1 MKKILAMLLALTLFV
16 TAFAAC
22 GQTETNTDSNTDNSG
37 TTDTT
42 NTDANTDADAD
53 AEDSDAAYIL
63 DKGTLTIG
71 ITMFAPINY
80 YDEDGNLVGFD
91 TELATA
97 TCEMLGL
104 TPEFVEINWDSKEI
118 ELNSK
123 NIDCIW
129 NGMCITPERLENMS
143 ISDPY
148 LKNTQAMVM
157 KAEREEEIMADVS
170 GLTVVCEQGSTGEG
184 KLLGTIEDDETV
196 EVSASEYFANANY
209 VPVDSQAKAL
219 MEVKAGTADVAV
231 IDSVAAIGMIN
242 TDSNYSDLV
251 INMDNNFGDQEYGIA
266 FRQGSDF
273 TAMVNEALQELQA
286 EGTFEE
292 LAAKYDLT
300 DALLDR

>member
-16 TAFAAC
+16 TVFAAC
-22 GQTETNTDSNTDNSG
+22 GQTDTDSNTN
-37 TTDTT
+37 TNNETNDTT
-42 NTDANTDADAD
+42 NTDANTGTDADP
-53 AEDSDAAYIL
+53 EDSDATYIL

-80 YDEDGNLVGFD
+80 YDEDGNLIGFD
-91 TELATA
+91 TELAEA
-97 TCEMLGL
+97 ACEKLGL
-104 TPEFVEINWDSKEI
+104 TPEFIEINWDTKEI
-118 ELNSK
+118 ELSSK

-129 NGMCITPERLENMS
+129 NGMCITPARLENMS

-157 KAEREEEIMADVS
+157 KADREDEIMADVS

-184 KLLGTIEDDETV
+184 KLLGTIADDDTV

-219 MEVKAGTADVAV
+219 MEVKSGTADLAV

-266 FRQGSDF
+266 FRKGSDF

-286 EGTFEE
+286 DGTFEE

-300 DALLDR
+300 EALLDR

>member
-16 TAFAAC
+16 TVFAAC
-22 GQTETNTDSNTDNSG
+22 GQTDTDSNTN
-37 TTDTT
+37 TNNETNDTT
-42 NTDANTDADAD
+42 NTDANTGTDADP
-53 AEDSDAAYIL
+53 EDSDAAYIL

-80 YDEDGNLVGFD
+80 YDEDGNLIGFD
-91 TELATA
+91 TELAEA
-97 TCEMLGL
+97 ACEKLGL
-104 TPEFVEINWDSKEI
+104 TPEFIEINWDSKEI
-118 ELNSK
+118 ELSSK

-157 KAEREEEIMADVS
+157 KAEREDEIMADVS

-184 KLLGTIEDDETV
+184 KLLGTIADDDTV

-219 MEVKAGTADVAV
+219 MEVKSGTADLAV

-266 FRQGSDF
+266 FRKGSDF

-286 EGTFEE
+286 DGTFEE

-300 DALLDR
+300 EALLDR

>member
-1 MKKILAMLLALTLFV
+1 MKKILTLLLALAMMV
-16 TAFAAC
+16 TVFTAC
-22 GQTETNTDSNTDNSG
+22 GGTDTNSNDNTGGNTQTTDETNTGD
-37 TTDTT
+37 
-42 NTDANTDADAD
+42 DAQ
-53 AEDSDAAYIL
+53 AEDSDAAYIQ
-63 DKGTLTIG
+63 DKGKLTIG

-80 YDEDGNLVGFD
+80 YDENGTLVGFD
-91 TELATA
+91 TELAQA
-97 TCEMLGL
+97 ACEKLGL
-104 TPEFVEINWDSKEI
+104 EAEFVEINWDSKEI
-118 ELNSK
+118 ELSSK

-129 NGMCITPERLENMS
+129 NGMCITPERLENLS

-157 KAEREEEIMADVS
+157 KAEREAEIMADVT

-184 KLLGTIEDDETV
+184 KILGTIPDDETV
-196 EVSASEYFANANY
+196 AVSASEYFANANY
-209 VPVDSQAKAL
+209 IPVDSQAKAL
-219 MEVKAGTADVAV
+219 MEVKSGTADLAV

-273 TAMVNEALQELQA
+273 TAQVNAALQELK
-286 EGTFEE
+286 EDGTLAE

-300 DALLDR
+300 DALLD

>member
-1 MKKILAMLLALTLFV
+1 MKKILTLLLALAMMV
-16 TAFAAC
+16 TVFTAC
-22 GQTETNTDSNTDNSG
+22 GGTDTDSNDNTDGNTQ
-37 TTDTT
+37 TTDE
-42 NTDANTDADAD
+42 ANTGDDAQ
-53 AEDSDAAYIL
+53 AEDSDAAYIQ
-63 DKGTLTIG
+63 DKGKLTIG

-80 YDEDGNLVGFD
+80 YDENGTLVGFD
-91 TELATA
+91 TELAQA
-97 TCEMLGL
+97 TCEKLGL
-104 TPEFVEINWDSKEI
+104 EAEFVEINWDSKEI
-118 ELNSK
+118 ELSSK

-157 KAEREEEIMADVS
+157 KAEREDEIMADVS

-184 KLLGTIEDDETV
+184 KLLGTIADDDTV

-219 MEVKAGTADVAV
+219 MEVKSGTADVAV

-251 INMDNNFGDQEYGIA
+251 INLDNNFGDQEYGIA

-273 TAMVNEALQELQA
+273 TAQVNAALQELK
-286 EGTFEE
+286 EDGTFEE

-300 DALLDR
+300 DALLD

>member
-16 TAFAAC
+16 TVFAAC
-22 GQTETNTDSNTDNSG
+22 GQTDTDSNTN
-37 TTDTT
+37 TNNETNDTT
-42 NTDANTDADAD
+42 NTDANTGTDADP
-53 AEDSDAAYIL
+53 EDSDAAYIL

-80 YDEDGNLVGFD
+80 YDEDGNLIGFD
-91 TELATA
+91 TELAEA
-97 TCEMLGL
+97 ACEKLGL
-104 TPEFVEINWDSKEI
+104 TPEFIEINWDSKEI
-118 ELNSK
+118 ELSSK

-157 KAEREEEIMADVS
+157 KAEREDEIMADVS
-170 GLTVVCEQGSTGEG
+170 GLTVVCEQGSTGQG
-184 KLLGTIEDDETV
+184 KLLRTIADDDTV

-219 MEVKAGTADVAV
+219 MEVKSGTADLAV

-286 EGTFEE
+286 DGTFEE

-300 DALLDR
+300 EALLDR

>member
-1 MKKILAMLLALTLFV
+1 MKKILTLLLALAMMV
-16 TAFAAC
+16 TVFTAC
-22 GQTETNTDSNTDNSG
+22 GGTDTDSNDNTDGNTQ
-37 TTDTT
+37 TTDE
-42 NTDANTDADAD
+42 ANTGDDAQ
-53 AEDSDAAYIL
+53 AEDSDAAYIQ
-63 DKGTLTIG
+63 DKGKLTIG

-80 YDEDGNLVGFD
+80 YDENGTLVGFD
-91 TELATA
+91 TELAQA
-97 TCEMLGL
+97 TCEKLGL
-104 TPEFVEINWDSKEI
+104 EAEFVEINWDSKEI
-118 ELNSK
+118 ELSSK

-157 KAEREEEIMADVS
+157 KAEREDEIMADVS

-184 KLLGTIEDDETV
+184 KLLGTIADDDTV

-219 MEVKAGTADVAV
+219 MEVKSGTADVAV

-251 INMDNNFGDQEYGIA
+251 INLDNNFGDQEYGIA

-273 TAMVNEALQELQA
+273 TAQVNAALQELK
-286 EGTFEE
+286 EDGTFEE

-300 DALLDR
+300 DALSD

>member
-97 TCEMLGL
+97 TCEMVGL

>member
-1 MKKILAMLLALTLFV
+1 MMV
-16 TAFAAC
+16 TVFTAC
-22 GQTETNTDSNTDNSG
+22 GGTDTDSNDNTDGNTQ
-37 TTDTT
+37 TTDE
-42 NTDANTDADAD
+42 ANTGDDAQ
-53 AEDSDAAYIL
+53 AEDSDAAYIQ
-63 DKGTLTIG
+63 DKGKLTIG

-80 YDEDGNLVGFD
+80 YDENGTLVGFD
-91 TELATA
+91 TELAQA
-97 TCEMLGL
+97 TCEKLGL
-104 TPEFVEINWDSKEI
+104 EAEFVEINWDSKEI
-118 ELNSK
+118 ELSSK

-129 NGMCITPERLENMS
+129 NGMCITPERLENLS

-157 KAEREEEIMADVS
+157 KAEREAEIMADVT

-184 KLLGTIEDDETV
+184 KILGTIPDDETV
-196 EVSASEYFANANY
+196 EVSAAEYFANANY

-219 MEVKAGTADVAV
+219 MEVKSGTADLAV

-251 INMDNNFGDQEYGIA
+251 INLDNNFGDQEYGIA

-273 TAMVNEALQELQA
+273 TAQVNAALQELK
-286 EGTFEE
+286 EDGTFAE

-300 DALLDR
+300 DALLD